1 MWCVI
6 KSRAGQIK
14 YKMRAGLVSEI
25 NLLPEK
31 VKLLYCANNYQ
42 FYLNTMGHVVTI
54 KDIAKILN
62 VSVST
67 VSRALRD
74 TYDVN
79 KETKEKILTLAKE
92 LNYKPNFNA
101 TGLAK
106 GSTHNIGVVL
116 PFITN
121 YYFSTVITGIQEV
134 AYNNNYN
141 IILYITNDSSERE
154 LSIIQNLSLS
164 RLDGLLVSVSSN
176 SDSCSHFQEIIDEGT
191 PIVFID
197 RVASKIDTSKVMQDD
212 YNGAFEAVEH
222 LIQSGYSM
230 IAHIAGPKG
239 LDFTE
244 KRRNGYLDA
253 LKKYGLATFD
263 EWIIHSGFD
272 QSSGEAD
279 TFQLLECK
287 QRPDAIFAVND
298 RKAIGAMVALKKR
311 KIAIGKEMG
320 VIGFTDDPI
329 CTLVSPSLSTIA
341 EPAFNI
347 GKTGCELLL
356 KHINKKYFQ
365 PNEVILPG
373 TLIARE
379 STVRN

>member
-1 MWCVI
+1 
-6 KSRAGQIK
+6 
-14 YKMRAGLVSEI
+14 
-25 NLLPEK
+25 
-31 VKLLYCANNYQ
+31 
-42 FYLNTMGHVVTI
+42 MGHAVTI

-79 KETKEKILTLAKE
+79 QETKERILSLAAE

-101 TGLAK
+101 TGLAQ

-134 AYNNNYN
+134 AYNDNYN
-141 IILYITNDSSERE
+141 IILFITNDSSERE

-176 SDSCSHFQEIIDEGT
+176 SDSCNHFQEIIDEGT
-191 PIVFID
+191 PIVFFD
-197 RVASKIDTSKVMQDD
+197 RVASNIDTSKVMQDD

-222 LIQSGYSM
+222 LIESGYSK

-244 KRRNGYLDA
+244 KRLNGYLDA
-253 LKKYGLATFD
+253 LKKHGLAASE
-263 EWIIHSGFD
+263 EWIIYSGFS
-272 QSSGEAD
+272 QEYGEAD
-279 TFQLLECK
+279 TYQLLQCE

-298 RKAIGAMVALKKR
+298 RKAIGAIVALKNNGVV
-311 KIAIGKEMG
+311 IGKEIG

-329 CTLVSPSLSTIA
+329 CTIISPSITTIA
-341 EPAFNI
+341 EPAFEI
-347 GKTGCELLL
+347 GKTCCELLL
-356 KHINKKYFQ
+356 KHINKKNFN
-365 PNEVILPG
+365 PHEVILPG
-373 TLIARE
+373 KLMVRD
-379 STVRN
+379 STRRN

>member
-1 MWCVI
+1 MAHAI
-6 KSRAGQIK
+6 
-14 YKMRAGLVSEI
+14 
-25 NLLPEK
+25 
-31 VKLLYCANNYQ
+31 
-42 FYLNTMGHVVTI
+42 TI

-79 KETKEKILTLAKE
+79 KETKERILALAAE

-101 TGLAK
+101 TGLAQ
-106 GSTHNIGVVL
+106 GSTHNIGVIL

-121 YYFSTVITGIQEV
+121 YYFSTVITGIQEI

-164 RLDGLLVSVSSN
+164 SLDGLLVSVSSN

-197 RVASKIDTSKVMQDD
+197 RVASNIDASKVMQDD

-222 LIQSGYSM
+222 LLESGYSK
-230 IAHIAGPKG
+230 IAHIAGPEG
-239 LDFTE
+239 LDFTK
-244 KRRNGYLDA
+244 KRLNGYLDA
-253 LKKYGLATFD
+253 LKKFD
-263 EWIIHSGFD
+263 IVAREEWIIYSGFS
-272 QSSGEAD
+272 QECGEAD
-279 TFQLLECK
+279 TYKLLDCK
-287 QRPDAIFAVND
+287 ERPDAIFAVND
-298 RKAIGAMVALKKR
+298 RKAIGAMVALKK
-311 KIAIGKEMG
+311 KQIKIGKEMG

-329 CTLVSPSLSTIA
+329 CTLISPSLTTIA
-341 EPAFNI
+341 EPAFNL

-356 KHINKKYFQ
+356 KHLNKKYFHPQ
-365 PNEVILPG
+365 EVILPG
-373 TLIARE
+373 MLIARE
-379 STVRN
+379 STMRN

>member
-1 MWCVI
+1 
-6 KSRAGQIK
+6 
-14 YKMRAGLVSEI
+14 
-25 NLLPEK
+25 
-31 VKLLYCANNYQ
+31 
-42 FYLNTMGHVVTI
+42 MGHHAVTI

-79 KETKEKILTLAKE
+79 KETKEKILALATE

-101 TGLAK
+101 TGLAQ

-121 YYFSTVITGIQEV
+121 YYFSTVITGIQEI

-141 IILYITNDSSERE
+141 IILYITNDSAERE

-176 SDSCSHFQEIIDEGT
+176 SDSCSHFQEIIDEGI

-197 RVASKIDTSKVMQDD
+197 RVASKIETSKVMQDD

-222 LIQSGYSM
+222 LVQMGYSK

-244 KRRNGYLDA
+244 KRLTGYLDA
-253 LKKYGLATFD
+253 LKKHCLTTSE

-279 TFQLLECK
+279 TYQLLNCE

-298 RKAIGAMVALKKR
+298 RKAIGAMVALKQK

-356 KHINKKYFQ
+356 KHINKKYFHS
-365 PNEVILPG
+365 NEVILPG

-379 STVRN
+379 STVKN